1 MHAMQSLQLCAPDAP
16 PILLRCSIHE
26 SGCAAVAA
34 AIARCSSL
42 VYINMSSNSLGDA
55 PGALLAEAL
64 AGHEGL
70 QRIEFADC
78 GIGNVTSRLASEPI

>member
-1 MHAMQSLQLCAPDAP
+1 
-16 PILLRCSIHE
+16 
-26 SGCAAVAA
+26 
-34 AIARCSSL
+34 
-42 VYINMSSNSLGDA
+42 MSSNSLGDA